1 MTWRTAI
8 SINIWVN
15 YHDLTSFSLTII
27 KVSKENHPK
36 MAARFRLVKYYNLPR
51 LVKLGQIW
59 KDIKHILQ
67 KRERER
73 GNKLKHTG
81 RGRALP

>member
-1 MTWRTAI
+1 
-8 SINIWVN
+8 
-15 YHDLTSFSLTII
+15 
-27 KVSKENHPK
+27 

-73 GNKLKHTG
+73 EQIKTYWKRKGPPIVIHSISWCKTPSIDIISTKHL
-81 RGRALP
+81 ALVCS